1 MTDYSEYQHIFT
13 KTSEFYY
20 VLSLLRVYYRGE
32 DHTEHLDLVLGKK
45 VIKFCHDVD
54 PDDSNYEEKV
64 EKIRNMHLTVYTQPI
79 TIYETPNFNKP
90 LCEEKYKNLVNDLV
104 SMHGKKWED
113 IVKILKMEER
123 IEGDKVEERKFWW
136 KHGTRILKID

>member
-20 VLSLLRVYYRGE
+20 VLSLLRVYFREE
-32 DHTEHLDLVLGKK
+32 DTDHLDLVLDKK
-45 VIKFCHDVD
+45 VFKFYHDVD

-79 TIYETPNFNKP
+79 IIYENPNFNKP

-104 SMHGKKWED
+104 SNNGKKWED
-113 IVKILKMEER
+113 IVKIVKMEER

-136 KHGTRILKID
+136 KHVTRILKIE